1 MSFVRRIILSTAL
14 LFAVLTPL
22 RAQQQA
28 AEDSLFWLVQADRAQ
43 QLVKYGMT
51 YRLVQGNARFL
62 HNDTYLLCDSASW
75 NVDNHII
82 EAFGHVQVIQDNTML
97 RSEELIYII
106 DQNLAKFR
114 GGLVELFDKEG
125 NTLRTN
131 QLEYNTKD
139 STAVF
144 TGGGAMKDKDG
155 NVIESRR
162 GTYDAGLKT
171 FTFEDQV
178 ELFMDTIKIKTNDLR
193 YLTQEEKAYFGVNTY
208 MWRDAGFLKADAGWY
223 ERGTQMAYFSNRVFM
238 NNPDYEAWADE
249 LYFDQTTRDVDLY
262 SNAQLLDTVNLMVCL
277 GDHILYKPDTDST
290 FASGILTDNPAV
302 VYYGENENHE
312 VDTLYM
318 RADSIFVYSV
328 PMCGIDSVEKVNA
341 AKRIEDIMFDA
352 IGKKRADEAASR
364 EQENIEK
371 MRKVGKLPPE
381 WLELQQK
388 AEADSL
394 AALAAKAAADSLAAL
409 GQLPDSLSTVRD
421 TLSLPDKE
429 SPPDSVDAARDSS
442 FAAAADSLAA
452 GSDAALALRDSTPV
466 RHLRAFNNV
475 RFYRSDLQGAC
486 DSLVFTELDS
496 VARLYNRP
504 VLWNAVKNQLSAEE
518 MMLLM
523 KDGQVFRGSMVTDA
537 WMISQEDS
545 VHFNQIKS
553 TEMLGYFHENQLYRF
568 DALGGVSA
576 VFYMAE
582 DGAVT
587 TINLKEAKMMTAAI
601 KDGNAQRLLYM
612 ESIKSDAYPL
622 GELVPEKQRL
632 KDFEWRGEE
641 RPVDRNAITDR
652 TIKPTEA
659 HKYKGIH
666 QPRYREVDNYFDNY
680 MSELLMKLETERI
693 QRQEEERLRREA
705 EEQEAL
711 ERQMAEEAAADSAG
725 VDVLSL
731 EIAPAADSIAAVSDS
746 AYVDAVVEKLQAIAA
761 DSNQAVAD
769 SDEEGFVPAEVQ
781 EAVGT
786 ISREDLSLKQET
798 AQKSLTRAERRAVRK
813 AERQARREARRLA
826 RAERRAAR
834 RAARAAGL

>member
-312 VDTLYM
+312 VDTLYL

-693 QRQEEERLRREA
+693 QRQEEERQRREA
-705 EEQEAL
+705 EQAAAEVSEA
-711 ERQMAEEAAADSAG
+711 ETAAADSAG
-725 VDVLSL
+725 VDVPSL

-746 AYVDAVVEKLQAIAA
+746 AYVAAVVEKLQAIAA

-826 RAERRAAR
+826 RAERRARR
-834 RAARAAGL
+834 RAAKQQ

>member
-725 VDVLSL
+725 VDVPSL

-746 AYVDAVVEKLQAIAA
+746 AYVAAVVEKLQAIAA

-826 RAERRAAR
+826 RAERRARR
-834 RAARAAGL
+834 RAAKQQ

>member
-312 VDTLYM
+312 VDTLYL

-545 VHFNQIKS
+545 VHFNQI

-693 QRQEEERLRREA
+693 QRQEEERQRREA
-705 EEQEAL
+705 EQAAAEVSEA
-711 ERQMAEEAAADSAG
+711 ETAAADSAG
-725 VDVLSL
+725 VDVPSL

-746 AYVDAVVEKLQAIAA
+746 AYVAAVVEKLQAIAA

-826 RAERRAAR
+826 RAERRARR
-834 RAARAAGL
+834 RAAKQQ

>member
-97 RSEELIYII
+97 RSEELIYLI

-388 AEADSL
+388 AVADSL
-394 AALAAKAAADSLAAL
+394 AALAAQAAADSLAAL
-409 GQLPDSLSTVRD
+409 GQDS
-421 TLSLPDKE
+421 LSLPDKE

-601 KDGNAQRLLYM
+601 KDGNAQRILYM

-693 QRQEEERLRREA
+693 QRQEEERQRREA

-711 ERQMAEEAAADSAG
+711 ERQMAVEA
-725 VDVLSL
+725 
-731 EIAPAADSIAAVSDS
+731 AADSIAALPDSTVASAITDSLDS
-746 AYVDAVVEKLQAIAA
+746 AFAA
-761 DSNQAVAD
+761 DSDMVPLSLD
-769 SDEEGFVPAEVQ
+769 SLVRAESKKGVEVQ
-781 EAVGT
+781 ETVEAIVPAD
-786 ISREDLSLKQET
+786 IVMNSEVEP
-798 AQKSLTRAERRAVRK
+798 KSLTRAEKRAIRKAVRK
-813 AERQARREARRLA
+813 AEREARREARRLA

>member
-1 MSFVRRIILSTAL
+1 MTSPRRIIFSIILFFTAL
-14 LFAVLTPL
+14 SPL
-22 RAQQQA
+22 KGQEAGA
-28 AEDSLFWLVQADRAQ
+28 SGDSLFWLVQADRAQ
-43 QLVKYGMT
+43 QLVEFGMT
-51 YRLVQGNARFL
+51 CRRVQGNARFL
-62 HNDTYLLCDSASW
+62 HNETYLLCDSASW
-75 NVDNHII
+75 NVDSRVI
-82 EAFGHVQVIQDNTML
+82 EAFGHVQVIQNNTML
-97 RSEELIYII
+97 RSDELTYLI
-106 DQNLAKFR
+106 DQSLAKFR
-114 GGLVELFDKEG
+114 GNLVELFDKEG
-125 NTLRTN
+125 NILRTSH
-131 QLEYNTKD
+131 LEYNTKD
-139 STAVF
+139 STGVF

-162 GTYDAGLKT
+162 GTYDAKAKA

-193 YLTQEEKAYFGVNTY
+193 YLTQEEKAYFGFNTY
-208 MWRDAGFLKADAGWY
+208 MWRDAGFLKANEGWY
-223 ERGTQMAYFSNRVFM
+223 ERGTRMAYFSNNVFM

-249 LYFDQTTRDVDLY
+249 LYFDQQSQNVDLY
-262 SNAQLLDTVNLMVCL
+262 KNAQLLDTVNLMVCL
-277 GDHILYKPDTDST
+277 GDHIIYRPQNDST
-290 FASGILTDNPAV
+290 LASGILTDNPAV

-328 PMCGIDSVEKVNA
+328 PKCDIDASEKDAA

-352 IGKKRADEAASR
+352 IGNKRTDEAANR
-364 EQENIEK
+364 QQENIEK
-371 MRKVGKLPPE
+371 MRQVGKLPPA
-381 WLELQQK
+381 WLEEQQK
-388 AEADSL
+388 AAADSL
-394 AALAAKAAADSLAAL
+394 AALAAQAAADSLAAL
-409 GQLPDSLSTVRD
+409 GQLPDSL
-421 TLSLPDKE
+421 
-429 SPPDSVDAARDSS
+429 PDSEDGSNEAADSV
-442 FAAAADSLAA
+442 AVAADSLAV
-452 GSDAALALRDSTPV
+452 SDSLEVVVPRDTTPV

-475 RFYRSDLQGAC
+475 KFYRSDLQGAC

-504 VLWNAVKNQLSAEE
+504 VLWNAVKNQLTAEE
-518 MMLLM
+518 MFLLM
-523 KDGQVFRGSMVTDA
+523 RDGQVSRGSMVTNS

-545 VHFNQIKS
+545 THFNQIKS

-576 VFYMAE
+576 VFYMV
-582 DGAVT
+582 DQGAIT
-587 TINLKEAKMMTAAI
+587 TINLKEAKIMTAAI

-693 QRQEEERLRREA
+693 QRQEEERQRREA

-711 ERQMAEEAAADSAG
+711 ERQMAVEAAADSAG
-725 VDVLSL
+725 VDVPSL

-746 AYVDAVVEKLQAIAA
+746 AYVTAVVEKLQAIAA

-798 AQKSLTRAERRAVRK
+798 VQKSLTRAERRAVRK

-826 RAERRAAR
+826 RAERRARR
-834 RAARAAGL
+834 RAAKQQ

>member
-162 GTYDAGLKT
+162 GSYDAGLKT

-475 RFYRSDLQGAC
+475 RFYRSDLQGVC

-518 MMLLM
+518 MLLLM

-725 VDVLSL
+725 VDVPSL

-746 AYVDAVVEKLQAIAA
+746 AYVAAVVEKLQAIAA

-834 RAARAAGL
+834 RAAKQQ